1 MDENSHPPLIGLRIA
16 DCGIEGSSDSFPDPQ
31 SAILIRG
38 ARSACIGPARHCVDD
53 KGITSE
59 RRPIGQ
65 GDGSDA
71 IPYP

>member
-1 MDENSHPPLIGLRIA
+1 MDENSHLPLIELRVA
-16 DCGIEGSSDSFPDPQ
+16 ERGIDGSSDSFPDPQ
-31 SAILIRG
+31 SAILIRS
-38 ARSACIGPARHCVDD
+38 ARSACIGRARHCVDD

-71 IPYP
+71 IPYT